1 LRDSVAADVLERAR
15 HTVETAYL
23 CAVRAA
29 VFSAGMKQQR
39 NSGTGGR
46 RSEGRESWAVRAAAA
61 MLAA

>member
-1 LRDSVAADVLERAR
+1 VAADVLERAR

-23 CAVRAA
+23 CEVRTAG
-29 VFSAGMKQQR
+29 FSASIEQQQ

-46 RSEGRESWAVRAAAA
+46 RGEGRKIWAVRAAAA